1 MSAMVIRK
9 AEETDLPRIMEIE
22 RDSFHSPWPETLLRQ
37 YLGEE
42 GFMVCEEG
50 GQVVGYILVGLRIP
64 SLLSR
69 LERQTRRLF
78 RRGGERGGGRSEEED
93 LDLKIGH
100 IMNLAVDPA
109 HRRRGLGSGLLQAGL
124 DHLRR
129 LGAQRVELE
138 VRTHN
143 RAAICLYRKFGFTVE
158 RLIKH
163 YYSNGDDAYLMR
175 KSL

>member
-1 MSAMVIRK
+1 MIRK
-9 AEETDLPRIMEIE
+9 AEEADLPRIMEIE
-22 RDSFHSPWPETLLRQ
+22 RGSFRSPWPEALLRQ

-50 GQVVGYILVGLRIP
+50 GRVVGYILVGLRIP

-78 RRGGERGGGRSEEED
+78 RRGGGGDQPEED
-93 LDLKIGH
+93 PDLKVGH

-109 HRRRGLGSGLLQAGL
+109 HRRRGLGSGLLRAGL
-124 DHLRR
+124 DYLRQ
-129 LGAQRVELE
+129 LGARRVELE

-158 RLIKH
+158 RLIRH
-163 YYSNGDDAYLMR
+163 YYSNGDDAYLMQ
-175 KSL
+175 KSLTSKQRK